1 MEFAEDLLCKDL
13 QLKLIGL
20 VNKEIELYGEFV
32 SIDVR
37 KDSTVEKKRQ
47 EILIPKK
54 RASSYI
60 SSSCDFDDSP
70 IIVPNKNSVV
80 DLKLD
85 EISIVEKPLVN
96 IDAVQSGYAF
106 PGPAKDPS
114 IESVDFEISIPFKQA
129 PVLEKRTFVGGLLGN
144 SKKAKLDPTQKKV
157 IFNKEMYSLLLMNSC
172 LKFVLQVSSN
182 YVGKS

>member
-1 MEFAEDLLCKDL
+1 
-13 QLKLIGL
+13 LKLIGL
-20 VNKEIELYGEFV
+20 VNKEIDLYGEFV

-37 KDSTVEKKRQ
+37 KDSTIEKKRP

-54 RASSYI
+54 KPSLRKNSSYI

-70 IIVPNKNSVV
+70 IIVANKNSVV
-80 DLKLD
+80 DLKLE

-96 IDAVQSGYAF
+96 IDAVQSGYSF
-106 PGPAKDPS
+106 PGPAKNPS
-114 IESVDFEISIPFKQA
+114 VESDEVEISVPHKQA
-129 PVLEKRTFVGGLLGN
+129 PVIEKRIFVGGLLGN
-144 SKKAKLDPTQKKV
+144 SKKAKSDQTQKIV

>member
-1 MEFAEDLLCKDL
+1 L

-20 VNKEIELYGEFV
+20 VNKDIELYGEFV

-37 KDSTVEKKRQ
+37 KESPVDKKRPH
-47 EILIPKK
+47 ILVPKK
-54 RASSYI
+54 KPSLRKNSSYI

-70 IIVPNKNSVV
+70 IIVANKNSVV
-80 DLKLD
+80 DLKLG

-96 IDAVQSGYAF
+96 INAVQSGYAF
-106 PGPAKDPS
+106 PGPAKNPS
-114 IESVDFEISIPFKQA
+114 VESDDVEISVPPKQA
-129 PVLEKRTFVGGLLGN
+129 PVIEKRTFVGGLLGN
-144 SKKAKLDPTQKKV
+144 SKKSKSDPTQKKV

>member
-1 MEFAEDLLCKDL
+1 M
-13 QLKLIGL
+13 

-37 KDSTVEKKRQ
+37 KESPFEKKRP

-54 RASSYI
+54 KPSLEKNSSYI

-70 IIVPNKNSVV
+70 IIVANKNSVV
-80 DLKLD
+80 DLKLV
-85 EISIVEKPLVN
+85 EISMLEKPLVN

-106 PGPAKDPS
+106 PGPAKNPS
-114 IESVDFEISIPFKQA
+114 VESVDVEILVPPKQA
-129 PVLEKRTFVGGLLGN
+129 PVLEKRTFAGGLLGN
-144 SKKAKLDPTQKKV
+144 SKKAKPDRTQKKV